1 MRASEPPDDAAADG
15 PSLRT
20 LVDAVPAMLAYWDAG
35 QRCRFANRAY
45 ERWFGVSPEALVG
58 RHMSELL
65 GPLYWLNL
73 PFIEG
78 ALRGEAQEFEREI
91 PDPGGGPPRQSLAC
105 YIPDVVA
112 GSVRGFFVM
121 VSDISS
127 VKRAERALRESEER
141 FRLTIDEAPIGMAL
155 VALDG
160 RFSRVNR
167 ALCETVGYT
176 QQELTGLTF
185 QAITHP
191 DDLDADLAL
200 AGQLARG
207 EIPRY
212 QLEKRYLRKD
222 GSIVEVMLSGSA
234 VRSPE
239 GTLLYFIAQVEDIS
253 ARKRLERE
261 RQLLADAAAA
271 LASSLDYEQ
280 TLAAV
285 AERVVRDLADVCIVD
300 VMEEPGHLRRLE
312 VVCADPAKAEAAAR
326 LERLPLDRSRPYLL
340 RPVVETKRPLL
351 IERVTERHLEDAAQS
366 PEHLAAL
373 RGLDPA
379 SLLALPLLM
388 RGRLL
393 GVLALVS
400 STPARAYGE
409 DDLRV
414 AGVLA
419 DRAAA
424 ALENAALYRAALEA
438 TKLRDQVL
446 GIVVHDLR
454 NPLGTVLLHAGA
466 LRERGGEDE
475 RRRAEAI
482 EGAARRMKRLVDDL
496 LDVSR
501 MEEGRLS
508 LRLARVAVGPLLE
521 GVGASQAGLAAAASL
536 DLRVEAPP
544 DLPDVR
550 ADRDRLLQVLE
561 NLVGNAIKFTPPGG
575 RITLGAAP
583 GAGEVRL
590 RVSDTGGGIAADDL
604 PHVFDRFWQARRTD
618 RGGAG
623 LGLAIVR
630 GIVEAHGGRV
640 EVESAPGRG
649 STFSFTVP
657 VEPGPGP

>member
-1 MRASEPPDDAAADG
+1 MARVRPGEDDVPTEGALLRA
-15 PSLRT
+15 
-20 LVDAVPAMLAYWDAG
+20 LVDQVPAMLAYWDAG

-73 PFIEG
+73 PYIEG
-78 ALRGEAQEFEREI
+78 ALRGEPQEFEREI

-105 YIPDVVA
+105 YIPDVVGGA
-112 GSVRGFFVM
+112 VRGFFVV
-121 VSDISS
+121 VSDVTS

-160 RFSRVNR
+160 RFFRVNR
-167 ALCETVGYT
+167 ALCEIVGYT
-176 QQELTGLTF
+176 RDELTGLTF

-212 QLEKRYLRKD
+212 QLEKRYLRRD
-222 GSIVEVMLSGSA
+222 GSIVDIMLSGSA

-239 GTLLYFIAQVEDIS
+239 GKLLYFIAQVEDIS

-285 AERVVRDLADVCIVD
+285 AERVARDLADFCIVD
-300 VMEEPGHLRRLE
+300 VMEEPGHLLR
-312 VVCADPAKAEAAAR
+312 VKVATADPAKAEAAAR
-326 LERLPLDRSRPYLL
+326 LERVRIDRGRPYLL
-340 RPVVETKRPLL
+340 RPVVETKQPLL
-351 IERVTERHLEDAAQS
+351 LERVTARHLEDAAQS

-373 RGLDPA
+373 RGLTPA
-379 SLLALPLLM
+379 SLLALPLLL

-400 STPARAYGE
+400 SMRAYGE

-414 AGVLA
+414 ASALA
-419 DRAAA
+419 DRAAV
-424 ALENAALYRAALEA
+424 ALENATLYRAALDA

-466 LRERGGEDE
+466 LRERGGEAE

-482 EGAARRMKRLVDDL
+482 EGAARRMRRLVDDL

-508 LRLARVAVGPLLE
+508 LRLARVAPRPLLE
-521 GVGASQAGLAAAASL
+521 EVGASQAGLAAAASL

-550 ADRDRLLQVLE
+550 ADRDRLLQVFE

-590 RVSDTGGGIAADDL
+590 HVSDTGGGIAADDL
-604 PHVFDRFWQARRTD
+604 PHVFDRFWQARRAD

-630 GIVEAHGGRV
+630 GIVEAHGGRI
-640 EVESAPGRG
+640 EVESAPGHG

-657 VEPGPGP
+657 VEPPPGA